1 MKNLLLKTFAITLA
15 FTVINQACNGQG
27 QVTKQNNGQNDS
39 GEADIFLMISS
50 FNPDTQRTLDFINEF
65 SNTLDDFYPHK
76 HLILIEDMAARNF
89 SEEAHLWK
97 GRVKHLIEKYKGRN
111 LKAVIAIGQEAWAAL
126 ISQEEIPEGVP
137 IFGTFISSN
146 GLDLPESQIDNSWEP
161 AWINSARKARRASI
175 AGGNLVSYSPFKS
188 VELILTM
195 YPETENIAF
204 ITDNSYGG
212 LALKAYFKRAI
223 DKLPQL
229 NYIFLDGRHLY
240 LSQIQDSIR
249 TLPDNSVILLATWK
263 VNKDGQYYTS
273 QSLESLV
280 SVRPK
285 MPVFTFSGTGL
296 GSVAIG
302 GYIPQYNHN
311 AKNIA
316 NQIVNYEQGLLDS
329 IRFINDG
336 GWYSFDHRKVK
347 EFGFNPGELPLH
359 SRIVNVSDPRLD
371 RYRNYLLITSLIALA
386 LSIFIVILTITYSR
400 NQRLKRKLE
409 KKSAELFEA
418 KEMAEESNRLKS
430 AFLANM
436 SHEIR
441 TPLNAIVGFSNLL
454 AEPDFPEEE
463 KKQVSSI
470 IANNSELLLTLITDI
485 LDISGL
491 ETGKLHFVFKD
502 INVGEICTQVLNTSG
517 HLKKP
522 GVEYK
527 FVNTE
532 PDLVIR
538 SDAHRL
544 SQVLLNLVTNA
555 AKFTEKGEI
564 TLEYKQIECE
574 GKQEL
579 MFAVTDTGCGISAEQ
594 HYKLFERFG
603 KLDDFKQGAGLGLA
617 ISKQIII
624 KLGGRIWIDP
634 NYTNGARFCFTHP
647 V

>member
-1 MKNLLLKTFAITLA
+1 M
-15 FTVINQACNGQG
+15 
-27 QVTKQNNGQNDS
+27 
-39 GEADIFLMISS
+39 
-50 FNPDTQRTLDFINEF
+50 
-65 SNTLDDFYPHK
+65 
-76 HLILIEDMAARNF
+76 
-89 SEEAHLWK
+89 
-97 GRVKHLIEKYKGRN
+97 
-111 LKAVIAIGQEAWAAL
+111 
-126 ISQEEIPEGVP
+126 
-137 IFGTFISSN
+137 
-146 GLDLPESQIDNSWEP
+146 
-161 AWINSARKARRASI
+161 
-175 AGGNLVSYSPFKS
+175 
-188 VELILTM
+188 
-195 YPETENIAF
+195 
-204 ITDNSYGG
+204 
-212 LALKAYFKRAI
+212 
-223 DKLPQL
+223 
-229 NYIFLDGRHLY
+229 
-240 LSQIQDSIR
+240 
-249 TLPDNSVILLATWK
+249 
-263 VNKDGQYYTS
+263 
-273 QSLESLV
+273 
-280 SVRPK
+280 
-285 MPVFTFSGTGL
+285 
-296 GSVAIG
+296 
-302 GYIPQYNHN
+302 
-311 AKNIA
+311 
-316 NQIVNYEQGLLDS
+316 
-329 IRFINDG
+329 
-336 GWYSFDHRKVK
+336 
-347 EFGFNPGELPLH
+347 
-359 SRIVNVSDPRLD
+359 
-371 RYRNYLLITSLIALA
+371 ITSLIALA

-409 KKSAELFEA
+409 KNTAELIEA

-463 KKQVSSI
+463 KIQVSSI

-532 PDLVIR
+532 PDMVIR

-564 TLEYKQIECE
+564 ALEYKQIECE

-579 MFAVTDTGCGISAEQ
+579 MFSVTDTGCGISAEQ